1 MSRVK
6 QSSWRCKIQ
15 DFPCRYLGVPLS
27 FFKLKKCDEQPLI
40 DAVERKSTQHSR
52 QDCTGQEYL
61 ICNSYAHVHC
71 PLPVYLGNRKHR
83 QASPRF
89 HLVRNGFCLR
99 GALQG
104 RLADLLQTVS
114 LGGAWGHRS
123 SPDWIGAEATLAMVA
138 SGRSGTAMG

>member
-1 MSRVK
+1 MDKSIATPIHCGTDELERL
-6 QSSWRCKIQ
+6 QQLLQCKIQ

-27 FFKLKKCDEQPLI
+27 FFKLKKYDEQPLI
-40 DAVERKSTQHSR
+40 DVVERKSTQHSR

-99 GALQG
+99 GRCKVAWPICYKP
-104 RLADLLQTVS
+104 RA
-114 LGGAWGHRS
+114 LGGLG
-123 SPDWIGAEATLAMVA
+123 SPIFAGPEW
-138 SGRSGTAMG
+138 R